1 MEKLDETPVDVP
13 RSDGED
19 SANEDWPT
27 SGADQRRNCCGQ
39 CAYRNAEG
47 SVAGLFSHRLVG
59 GGGLGDR
66 QHQVLP
72 SISSFD
78 TLLICRG
85 SCRIRDQWLFYA
97 ACRVDLGWIHPHH
110 LTSVVPVG
118 VCFKY
123 LCRWPRTQKTRGH
136 EWTRRPPVKKKR
148 VSPTV

>member
-59 GGGLGDR
+59 GGGLGDW

-78 TLLICRG
+78 TLLVCRG
-85 SCRIRDQWLFYA
+85 SCWIRHQWLFYA

-110 LTSVVPVG
+110 LTSESSLSAFVSSTCVD
-118 VCFKY
+118 
-123 LCRWPRTQKTRGH
+123 GH
-136 EWTRRPPVKKKR
+136 ELKKR
-148 VSPTV
+148 EDTSGHEGHPSKKNE